1 MLTTKLR
8 KKLKSQVSQMSEVF
22 AIGIA
27 ECSVHGEGSREC
39 ECGTLAYQYDY
50 LVNALRS
57 TDALPAAKHGKQQS
71 RRRKYRPIHAAPHFA
86 KPGLVQQADESY
98 LKAVDLGHDVEV
110 IWDDSCCAA
119 MYCSECDTWGFTMY
133 DYLDDPEG
141 AVEEGEMYLK
151 ECGS

>member
-1 MLTTKLR
+1 MLTTNLR
-8 KKLKSQVSQMSEVF
+8 KKLKSQVSQMADIFTTSLV
-22 AIGIA
+22 
-27 ECSVHGEGSREC
+27 ECKIHGDGGREC
-39 ECGTLAYQYDY
+39 ECQELAYQYDY
-50 LVNALRS
+50 LVNELRS
-57 TDALPAAKHGKQQS
+57 TDAMPKASSRYIGK
-71 RRRKYRPIHAAPHFA
+71 RRRAYRPIHAAPHFA

-98 LKAVDLGHDVEV
+98 MKAVDLGHDVEV

-133 DYLDDPEG
+133 DYLDEPEG

>member
-1 MLTTKLR
+1 LSTRLR
-8 KKLKSQVSQMSEVF
+8 KTLKSQVSQMSEMF
-22 AIGIA
+22 AIQLA
-27 ECSVHGEGSREC
+27 SCSVHGEGNMEC
-39 ECGTLAYQYDY
+39 DCATLAYQYDY
-50 LVNALRS
+50 LIHELRA
-57 TDALPAAKHGKQQS
+57 TDRLPAPKHGKQKA
-71 RRRKYRPIHAAPHFA
+71 RRRSYRPLHAAPHFA

-98 LKAVDLGHDVEV
+98 MKALDLKHDVEV

-141 AVEEGEMYLK
+141 AVEEGGLYLK